1 MAPSSSSSGWEQR
14 SNARCSPARCS
25 GTVRTGSY
33 GTPTQ
38 PSCSNAERPMKEYL
52 EISDQ
57 NVIKGLAHPLRVQIL
72 GVLEKRAASPNEL
85 AQELGAPLGNVSYH
99 TRELLRFG
107 LVELVKKTPR
117 RGAIEHYYK
126 ATKQPQI
133 TEAGWAATPRVVK
146 DSMVRSA
153 LQQISDFVNA
163 AAIEGGF
170 NRDESHLNR
179 IQLTVDQRGW
189 QEVSRKLTQVLTA
202 LPKIEAASRKRLA
215 KAAHE
220 GERNMPVVT
229 MGFETSEPMVARR
242 RRRATAAKP
251 RARTN

>member
-1 MAPSSSSSGWEQR
+1 
-14 SNARCSPARCS
+14 
-25 GTVRTGSY
+25 
-33 GTPTQ
+33 
-38 PSCSNAERPMKEYL
+38 MKEYL

-57 NVIKGLAHPLRVQIL
+57 NVIKGLAHPLRVRIL
-72 GVLEKRAASPNEL
+72 GILETRAASPNEL

-126 ATKQPQI
+126 ATRQLRI

-153 LQQISDFVNA
+153 LEQISDFVNA

-170 NRDESHLNR
+170 NHAEAHLNR
-179 IQLTVDQRGW
+179 IQLTLDERGW
-189 QEVSRKLTQVLTA
+189 QEVSRKLTQLLAA
-202 LPKIEAASRKRLA
+202 LPKIEEASRKRLERGG
-215 KAAHE
+215 HE
-220 GERNMPVVT
+220 DERNMTVVT
-229 MGFETSEPMVARR
+229 MGFETADPMIARGVKPGKAAGR
-242 RRRATAAKP
+242 AKRRA
-251 RARTN
+251 

>member
-1 MAPSSSSSGWEQR
+1 MRLSCSSGGDQKVA
-14 SNARCSPARCS
+14 S
-25 GTVRTGSY
+25 V
-33 GTPTQ
+33 
-38 PSCSNAERPMKEYL
+38 KEYL

-72 GVLEKRAASPNEL
+72 GILETRAASPNEL
-85 AQELGAPLGNVSYH
+85 AQELGVPLGNVSYH

-153 LQQISDFVNA
+153 LEQISDFVNA

-170 NRDESHLNR
+170 NHDESHLNR
-179 IQLTVDQRGW
+179 IQLTVDERGW
-189 QEVSRKLTQVLTA
+189 QEVSQKLTQLLAA
-202 LPKIEAASRKRLA
+202 LPKIEEASRKRLERA
-215 KAAHE
+215 GHE
-220 GERNMPVVT
+220 GERDMTVVT
-229 MGFETSEPMVARR
+229 MGFETAEPMLARR
-242 RRRATAAKP
+242 RKRAKPARRTQP
-251 RARTN
+251 RARTK